1 MSSGRFAK
9 FGRLIIALTLSCFVL
24 GASLAQA
31 GEGKE
36 RKVIAKLNVL
46 PGEESRFQAL
56 FEAFEEKTGINV
68 EHRQAPGSMVN
79 KWAETFVEVA
89 GGLSPDLTTS
99 RLDFVGQAAIGLIAP
114 LDPFLEKDR
123 EGLSNIVPVLLKP
136 LQWKGQQ
143 WVLPYG
149 ASAVVMMYNWVLF
162 DEAGVAYPPAV
173 WNDPA
178 WTFERF
184 VADMKKLTKVT
195 AEGVVAQFGFAG
207 PPWDSWLTAPGSWGG
222 DWVDLERRKF
232 MGDDPRVLRSLQDIQ
247 DLAWVHHVMPQAGES
262 GGGLAGFQ
270 TGKVAMGGLGT
281 WYLPQITRSGVPM
294 TMAPWFKVG
303 DRPPAGHVYPDGLVI
318 LRTAPNKEEAWE
330 FLKFVTMDPRGN
342 ALRNFGAGVP
352 GVAAIGTEWMRQQE
366 AVNARMNSAIVVEQ
380 AAHYPV
386 FPSIMKV
393 TTYTDIVKIMNPAVT
408 AVVNN
413 KVAPAQ
419 AMEEV
424 AGAVQALIDQSLH

>member
-1 MSSGRFAK
+1 
-9 FGRLIIALTLSCFVL
+9 
-24 GASLAQA
+24 
-31 GEGKE
+31 
-36 RKVIAKLNVL
+36 
-46 PGEESRFQAL
+46 
-56 FEAFEEKTGINV
+56 
-68 EHRQAPGSMVN
+68 MVN

-222 DWVDLERRKF
+222 D
-232 MGDDPRVLRSLQDIQ
+232 
-247 DLAWVHHVMPQAGES
+247 
-262 GGGLAGFQ
+262 
-270 TGKVAMGGLGT
+270 
-281 WYLPQITRSGVPM
+281 
-294 TMAPWFKVG
+294 
-303 DRPPAGHVYPDGLVI
+303 
-318 LRTAPNKEEAWE
+318 
-330 FLKFVTMDPRGN
+330 
-342 ALRNFGAGVP
+342 
-352 GVAAIGTEWMRQQE
+352 
-366 AVNARMNSAIVVEQ
+366 
-380 AAHYPV
+380 
-386 FPSIMKV
+386 
-393 TTYTDIVKIMNPAVT
+393 
-408 AVVNN
+408 
-413 KVAPAQ
+413 
-419 AMEEV
+419 
-424 AGAVQALIDQSLH
+424 